1 MMRKRVNND
10 ASLHP
15 NKNSMEQIPKNK
27 VVKAVRRLMTISAAT
42 MIFGAFFLK
51 TTQYFHFTTRMH
63 TSSISTS
70 TSVSNSASTITTG
83 ANTSVSTSVSTS
95 TSTVLN
101 IADSKLARNSG
112 DGWKIADW
120 KDSASIQQPDK
131 EGNFKCDWTTFKAF
145 ATGKTAEM
153 CVHPFNDLV
162 SGHVRRHGGWGDCN
176 ALSHYW
182 NENVQD
188 ANSVYLEI
196 GANIGTCVMEMLLG
210 TNANIIAFEPHPMNI
225 FVLQQTISKLDS
237 ALQDRVRLVPV
248 GLGDKKGSST
258 IFSANNNMGNSV
270 IGAIVK
276 DGAGQK
282 FDEKLQY
289 KVHIE
294 RLDSI
299 IKSDTH
305 VKLMKM
311 DAQGFE
317 CNILEGMGQDVASGI
332 ETIKFE
338 YSHSHLAAQNCTDL
352 LDKMRSYGYN
362 IYKHGPHV
370 ATKRTF
376 RTPVG
381 PPRDGD
387 LFANR
392 QPLSAIVSTNAAPS
406 LN

>member
-1 MMRKRVNND
+1 
-10 ASLHP
+10 
-15 NKNSMEQIPKNK
+15 MEQIPKNK
-27 VVKAVRRLMTISAAT
+27 VVKAVRRLLTISAAT

-51 TTQYFHFTTRMH
+51 TTQYFQFTTP
-63 TSSISTS
+63 
-70 TSVSNSASTITTG
+70 
-83 ANTSVSTSVSTS
+83 
-95 TSTVLN
+95 TSTVN

-120 KDSASIQQPDK
+120 KDSASILQPDK
-131 EGNFKCDWTTFKAF
+131 EGNFKCDWTTFKAD

-162 SGHVRRHGGWGDCN
+162 SRSVRRFGGWGDCN

-182 NENVQD
+182 NENVHD

-196 GANIGTCVMEMLLG
+196 GANNIGTCVMEMLLG

-237 ALQDRVRLVPV
+237 TLQDRVRLVPV

-258 IFSANNNMGNSV
+258 IFSANNNMGNSI

-276 DGAGQK
+276 DGGGQK

-289 KVHIE
+289 KVPIE

-305 VKLMKM
+305 VKLVKM

-338 YSHSHLAAQNCTDL
+338 YSHAHLAAQNCTDL
-352 LDKMRSYGYN
+352 LGKMRAYGYN
-362 IYKHGPHV
+362 IYKHDPHA

-376 RTPVG
+376 RTPVEN
-381 PPRDGD
+381 PRNGD

-392 QPLSAIVSTNAAPS
+392 QPLSAIVSF
-406 LN
+406 